1 MIDVDYISWH
11 VPVIVV
17 VERFYWYI
25 KYFFVIWP
33 ISKEDTPTWYIPHAD
48 KKTSNILRL
57 ASYVDHS
64 WYISVDVSYFV

>member
-48 KKTSNILRL
+48 KKNFKYPPTCLLCWS
-57 ASYVDHS
+57 
-64 WYISVDVSYFV
+64 